1 MAAFKQQMAA
11 KSAVRLFANTLP
23 DVKAFATIVQSL
35 ILNNPLGCVSYISAG
50 VNHPPVEKVREM
62 YTAKFVYET
71 ANQKRV
77 GSGSETYNTIDGY
90 HAGIAAVISNMANIA
105 AHSGKARHVPGADLF
120 SVTLKC
126 HDPKG
131 ELYFLS
137 VTRDRITL
145 SSYNDDQIRSRVE
158 TWADGV
164 PGLA

>member
-35 ILNNPLGCVSYISAG
+35 ILNNPLGCVSYMSAG

-105 AHSGKARHVPGADLF
+105 AHSGKA
-120 SVTLKC
+120 
-126 HDPKG
+126 
-131 ELYFLS
+131 
-137 VTRDRITL
+137 
-145 SSYNDDQIRSRVE
+145 
-158 TWADGV
+158 
-164 PGLA
+164 